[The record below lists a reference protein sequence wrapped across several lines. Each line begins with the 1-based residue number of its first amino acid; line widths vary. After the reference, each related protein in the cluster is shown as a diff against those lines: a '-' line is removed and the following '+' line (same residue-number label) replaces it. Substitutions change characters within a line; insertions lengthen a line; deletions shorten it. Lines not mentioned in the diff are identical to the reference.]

1 MENNNMENGTKRSEK
16 MSAKGLY
23 MARALAVYLKDLEKD
38 FGNEYDE
45 GDRRAEEVDAIRDGL
60 CKAIEAA
67 ARLYSYELESQAF
80 IEANE

>member
-1 MENNNMENGTKRSEK
+1 MENNNMENGKRSEK

>member
-1 MENNNMENGTKRSEK
+1 MENNNMENGKKSEK

-45 GDRRAEEVDAIRDGL
+45 GDRRAEEVDAIREGL

>member
-1 MENNNMENGTKRSEK
+1 MENNNNENGIKRSEK

-23 MARALAVYLKDLEKD
+23 MAQSLAVYLKDLEKD

-67 ARLYSYELESQAF
+67 ARLYAYELESMAF
-80 IEANE
+80 IAANK